1 MNMLLQK
8 TTAAQLLALITA
20 NNGTLTSVQLA
31 PVCVGESKDSHY
43 NFMNKAKK
51 VLGEGIVNFYDTI
64 EIKDLNGNVTGTR
77 KILVLPKREAT
88 LMAMSY
94 SYELQAQVY
103 DAYEAYEKALQQ
115 VATAETLEA
124 AQVIAKEALDKRLFD
139 AIGSKHGRVGT
150 LIKEAYDEN
159 TPTKAHKLVEGVYL
173 AQDPVFAN
181 DKAYRD
187 KFISA
192 WFRAMDVAIE
202 EAHNEGDT
210 MLKTW
215 LEARKGDVHAIR
227 GRILKRRLTFAE
239 KQVEQLKSQ
248 VQPAPVVEVNEVQ
261 EPAPMFDYDISLL
274 SLFTAEEIEAS
285 RIH

>member
-1 MNMLLQK
+1 MLLQN
-8 TTAAQLLALITA
+8 TTPEYLVDIIKM
-20 NNGTLTSVQLA
+20 NGGSIDT
-31 PVCVGESKDSHY
+31 Y
-43 NFMNKAKK
+43 N
-51 VLGEGIVNFYDTI
+51 LS
-64 EIKDLNGNVTGTR
+64 
-77 KILVLPKREAT
+77 KILTKRHGDVKDKVDQNFGYGNFAPKQVIVITGKGKEEAVDAYILPETEA
-88 LMAMSY
+88 LAIAMSY
-94 SYELQAQVY
+94 SVQLGMVVAGGFKLYR
-103 DAYEAYEKALQQ
+103 EALEAIQQ
-115 VATAETLEA
+115 AETLEA
-124 AQVIAKEALDKRLFD
+124 AQEIAKETLDQRLFN

-159 TPTKAHKLVEGVYL
+159 TPTKAHKLVESVYL

-202 EAHNEGDT
+202 EAHEDGDT

-239 KQVEQLKSQ
+239 KQVEQLKAQ
-248 VQPAPVVEVNEVQ
+248 VQTPEVKAEIAELIQEVQ
-261 EPAPMFDYDISLL
+261 ETSNVIEMFDYNVPM
-274 SLFTAEEIEAS
+274 FTPEEIAAS